1 MHVAAIGKLNG
12 WGVVS
17 AIHPGELVY
26 VRDDLTGASF
36 LVDTGSTYCILPHS
50 SPSPPTG
57 PRLRTANGVQIP
69 CWGVKKL
76 PIVFSGRRYVWNFLL
91 AAVNF
96 KILGNDFLRHFRLLV
111 DVANNRLLDGT
122 TWAAIPTSPPPFEG
136 ACAVAV
142 SPLGTAPGSS
152 PPSVGPA
159 PPSLP
164 PPGLNCAEK
173 ALLASFKDVLNA
185 EGRLPPSS
193 HGVVHHIVT
202 EGRPISAKF
211 RRLDEAKLA
220 AAKAEFQHLEAEG
233 IVRRS
238 DSSWAS
244 PLHMVQKPDGS
255 WRPCGDYRRLNLVTE
270 ADCYPLP
277 NMADITASLAGSTC
291 FSKLDLKKGYHQIPV
306 NEDDIKK
313 TALITPFGLFEF
325 VRMPFGLKNAGMTFQ
340 RFMDRVLTGLPYVL
354 IYMDDILVASP
365 DRISHVGHLRAVL
378 ERLRDNGL
386 VLNSSKCL
394 FFRQSVEFLGQHVS
408 AAGVAPLAQHVEAI
422 RLFPLPV
429 TVKDLQGFLG
439 AVNFYRKFI
448 SSAAKILLPLTDA
461 LKGGKSGTEALSWS
475 GEMLAAFSAVKTALL
490 TATCLVYPR
499 TDSKLSLATDA
510 SATHVGA
517 VLQQWCV
524 KRAAWQPLG
533 FFSSKLDKA
542 QLSYSAFDREL
553 FAIFAGIRHFLHQLE
568 GRTFQIWTDH
578 KPLTFALARAT
589 DSWTARQQRHFSFIA
604 EYTRD
609 IVHVPGKEN
618 VVADLLS
625 RPPATACLPAT
636 GGHPD
641 LSPGSAAISLSGAI
655 SRRPGIQST
664 YVCSGSGPGPS
675 SPSPSHVAPVC
686 ATPSC
691 PAGPGVPIDLRA
703 ISEDQLT
710 CTSSQQLLHS
720 PSLQFRQLTVGTFKL
735 WYEMSTGH
743 SRLLVPDT
751 WKRPIFNSVHQLAH
765 PGTRACRRLLS
776 TRYVWHGMARDVTA
790 WCRDCLT
797 CQRGKVTRQPP
808 APVQPIPVPSR
819 RFSHIHVD
827 LVGPLPVS
835 SSGFRHV
842 LTVIDRSTRWTE
854 VIPLTSTDATSCANA
869 LVAG

>member
-1 MHVAAIGKLNG
+1 MAGKLSG
-12 WGVVS
+12 WGDVS

-26 VRDDLTGASF
+26 VIDNLTGASF
-36 LVDTGSTYCILPHS
+36 LVDTGSTYCIIPHTS
-50 SPSPPTG
+50 TSPPTG
-57 PRLRTANGVQIP
+57 PRLKTANGTPIP

-76 PIVFSGRRYVWNFLL
+76 TIVFSGRRYVWNFLL
-91 AAVNF
+91 AAVAV
-96 KILGNDFLRHFRLLV
+96 LGNDFLRHFRLLV
-111 DVANNRLLDGT
+111 DVANNRLLDGA

-142 SPLGTAPGSS
+142 SPLSTAPGSS
-152 PPSVGPA
+152 PPSAGPTS
-159 PPSLP
+159 PS

-185 EGRLPPSS
+185 EGRLPPST

-202 EGRPISAKF
+202 DGRPVSAKF
-211 RRLDEAKLA
+211 RRLDGTKLE

-233 IVRRS
+233 IIRRS
-238 DSSWAS
+238 HSNWAS
-244 PLHMVQKPDGS
+244 PLHMVQKTDGS
-255 WRPCGDYRRLNLVTE
+255 WRPCGDYRRLNLITE

-340 RFMDRVLTGLPYVL
+340 RFMDRVLVGLPYVL
-354 IYMDDILVASP
+354 VYMDDILVASP
-365 DRISHVGHLRAVL
+365 DRLSHVGHLRAVL
-378 ERLRDNGL
+378 ERLRENGL

-394 FFRQSVEFLGQHVS
+394 FFQQSVEFLGQHVS

-422 RLFPLPV
+422 RSFPLPV

-461 LKGGKSGTEALSWS
+461 LKGGKAGTEALSWS
-475 GEMLAAFSAVKTALL
+475 EPMLAAFSAIKTALL

-499 TDSKLSLATDA
+499 ENSRLSLATDA

-517 VLQQWCV
+517 VLQQWCA

-533 FFSSKLDKA
+533 FFSGKLDKA
-542 QLSYSAFDREL
+542 QLSYSAYDREL

-578 KPLTFALARAT
+578 KPLTFALARDT
-589 DSWTARQQRHFSFIA
+589 DAWTPRQQRHFSFIA
-604 EYTRD
+604 EFTKD

-625 RPPATACLPAT
+625 RPPAVCPPAT

-641 LSPGSAAISLSGAI
+641 TSPVTAALTLCGAI

-664 YVCSGSGPGPS
+664 YVCSGPGS
-675 SPSPSHVAPVC
+675 SPSSSPSSHVAPVC
-686 ATPSC
+686 
-691 PAGPGVPIDLRA
+691 PAGSGVHLDLRA
-703 ISEDQLT
+703 ISEDQLVCVST
-710 CTSSQQLLHS
+710 KQLLLS
-720 PSLQFRQLTVGTFKL
+720 PSMQFQQLTVGTLQL
-735 WYEMSTGH
+735 WYEMSTGPA
-743 SRLLVPDT
+743 RLLVPDT
-751 WKRPIFNSVHQLAH
+751 WRRPVFDSVYQLAH
-765 PGTRACRRLLS
+765 PGT
-776 TRYVWHGMARDVTA
+776 
-790 WCRDCLT
+790 
-797 CQRGKVTRQPP
+797 
-808 APVQPIPVPSR
+808 
-819 RFSHIHVD
+819 
-827 LVGPLPVS
+827 
-835 SSGFRHV
+835 
-842 LTVIDRSTRWTE
+842 
-854 VIPLTSTDATSCANA
+854 
-869 LVAG
+869 